1 MSTAPGQ
8 ILALVVGTGNPACM
22 DTSSPAHVIGVLG
35 LSGGVGAS
43 TLASALAVRA
53 AMTGRT
59 VLLVDGHPFG
69 GGLDLMLGD
78 NLVGDLGW
86 PQLCRARGD
95 LDTGAVLSRLPSF
108 AGCAVLSWDRSRPPS
123 AHPVQDP
130 HVWCQLAAA
139 VDLTVVDLPGPGR
152 AEARSW
158 LGACTDVLV
167 VVDAGVTGA
176 AAAVVGMAA
185 VGLTDHHAAPRVI
198 GALVRARGV
207 AATEAFAR
215 ALDLPVLSVLRDDP
229 EVARALTTA
238 RPVGVAAGP
247 VRRAADE
254 VLATI
259 LVQQRGAA

>member
-1 MSTAPGQ
+1 MDPSS
-8 ILALVVGTGNPACM
+8 PA
-22 DTSSPAHVIGVLG
+22 SSPAHVIGVLG

-43 TLASALAVRA
+43 TVATALAVRA
-53 AMTGRT
+53 AQTGCT

-69 GGLDLMLGD
+69 GGLDLLLGD
-78 NLVGDLGW
+78 DLIGDLGW

-95 LDTGAVLSRLPSF
+95 LDTGAVLRRLPAD
-108 AGCAVLSWDRSRPPS
+108 AGCAVLSWDRSMPPS
-123 AHPVQDP
+123 AKPVQDP
-130 HVWCQLAAA
+130 HVWCQLAAE

-158 LGACTDVLV
+158 LCACTDVLV

-176 AAAVVGMAA
+176 AAAMVGMAA
-185 VGLTDHHAAPRVI
+185 LGLSDHHAAPHVV

-207 AATEAFAR
+207 PTTEAFAR
-215 ALDLPVLSVLRDDP
+215 ALDIPVLGVLRDDP

-238 RPVGVAAGP
+238 RPVGAVAGP
-247 VRRAADE
+247 VRRSADE
-254 VLATI
+254 VLATV